1 MVSVKRFIKKRND
14 IIEPTNTSLVPFEQW
29 NANFADKY
37 QLGCARSK
45 FICLCQTRD
54 TLLQMSA
61 VWLRPKYM

>member
-45 FICLCQTRD
+45 FICL
-54 TLLQMSA
+54 
-61 VWLRPKYM
+61 